1 MIPIINCSPEE
12 KTTIEWAKR
21 SYGKNWLKRVTGSPD
36 DLPEG
41 YKHFYW
47 HPFGIPEWN
56 HNIHLI
62 RTYLAREHGYN
73 YPNPEEGE
81 NSKNDRPFTL
91 DLALEILGVK

>member
-1 MIPIINCSPEE
+1 MKIENCTEE
-12 KTTIEWAKR
+12 ERQAIEWAKDR
-21 SYGKNWLKRVTGSPD
+21 YGKQWLKRMTTSPD

-56 HNIHLI
+56 HNQHLVRI
-62 RTYLAREHGYN
+62 YLAREHGYN
-73 YPNPEEGE
+73 YPNPEEGK